1 MIRVLIADDH
11 GIIRQGLNNLLM
23 LDPEI
28 KVVGT
33 AGDGLEAL
41 ELAFDL
47 KPDVVLMD
55 LMMPNMDGFAA
66 TSAIRRELPQTAVL
80 VLTGNLEQA
89 TIIKALQAGAN
100 GFILKNVE
108 TEELCQIIKNISLKQ
123 VLLSNQVAQ
132 ALTEIEKSQA
142 LQTVENLTE
151 REMEVLQLLA
161 IGMANK
167 EIAQRLGV
175 SEKTIK
181 THVSIILAKLGIQS
195 RTQAAIYA
203 VQAGLTSPA
212 HSKVGG

>member
-1 MIRVLIADDH
+1 MNRVLIVDDH

-33 AGDGLEAL
+33 AADGLEAL
-41 ELAFDL
+41 ERAIDL

-55 LMMPNMDGFAA
+55 LMMPHMDGFAA
-66 TSAIRRELPQTAVL
+66 TSAIRRELPGTAVL

-89 TIIKALQAGAN
+89 VIIKALQAGAN
-100 GFILKNVE
+100 GFVVKNVE
-108 TEELCQIIKNISLKQ
+108 AEELCRIIKNISPGQVVLSNEIAQ
-123 VLLSNQVAQ
+123 VLSEV
-132 ALTEIEKSQA
+132 SQA
-142 LQTVENLTE
+142 HPINSIDTLTE
-151 REMEVLQLLA
+151 RETEVLRLIA

-167 EIAQRLGV
+167 EIAQKLQL

-181 THVSIILAKLGIQS
+181 THVSIVLAKLGIQS

-203 VQAGLTSPA
+203 VQSGLTS
-212 HSKVGG
+212 STS